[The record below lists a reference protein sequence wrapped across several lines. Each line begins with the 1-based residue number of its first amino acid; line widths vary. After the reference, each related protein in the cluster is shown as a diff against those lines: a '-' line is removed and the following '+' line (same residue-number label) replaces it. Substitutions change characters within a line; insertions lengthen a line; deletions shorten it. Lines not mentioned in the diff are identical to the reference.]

1 MFSVVASVISLVLFF
16 WLVLYL
22 CLRDREQDVN
32 ARWDS
37 SIEMMRKS
45 PFGRWRY

>member
-1 MFSVVASVISLVLFF
+1 MLSLVAASICLVFF
-16 WLVLYL
+16 CSLVLYL
-22 CLRDREQDVN
+22 CTRDRDQDAN

-37 SIEMMRKS
+37 NIEMMRKS